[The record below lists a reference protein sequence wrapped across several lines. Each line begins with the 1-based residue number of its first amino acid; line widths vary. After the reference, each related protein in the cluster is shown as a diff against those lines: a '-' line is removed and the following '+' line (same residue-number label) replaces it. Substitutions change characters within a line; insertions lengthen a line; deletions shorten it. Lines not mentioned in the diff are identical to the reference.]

1 MNISSKKPREEA
13 APPPP
18 LPLRTNLIW
27 SSTGSLTRTM
37 CNWLMTIAAV
47 RLSTG
52 FDTAG
57 ILSLAMSISN
67 LVFPIAEYRLRTVQV
82 TDVRGEHTS
91 QEYLGMRLIA
101 SAAALGAGAVYTI
114 ATTNAGAFLVIMTY
128 TFSQLVVT
136 YLEGFHATEQRRMRM
151 DYIGISYL
159 LQGIGGLVA
168 FCLGIVLFNS
178 LLAATLLLTAVNIGI
193 GVFYDIPRARRFGPI
208 RPEIRWRD
216 ATPTFI
222 RLFPVAM
229 VNTALSVVTL
239 VPRQHLSD
247 VMGADALGIYASV
260 AVPAVIIQ
268 ATATYLYTPV
278 LGRLIELMMTDKPR
292 AAALLARICMF
303 FIAVGAA
310 SCLAFWVAGDWLLG
324 LVFGS
329 DILPYAYL
337 VQPALLLSLITAF
350 VWFTNDILLGLRDY
364 VGCLLGGVAAAGIT
378 VAITSPLTRQFDLN
392 APTVVGIIASVIA
405 LLVMGLFFVRDYRRL
420 TPMTPV
426 SQK

>member
-1 MNISSKKPREEA
+1 
-13 APPPP
+13 
-18 LPLRTNLIW
+18 
-27 SSTGSLTRTM
+27 
-37 CNWLMTIAAV
+37 
-47 RLSTG
+47 
-52 FDTAG
+52 
-57 ILSLAMSISN
+57 
-67 LVFPIAEYRLRTVQV
+67 
-82 TDVRGEHTS
+82 
-91 QEYLGMRLIA
+91 
-101 SAAALGAGAVYTI
+101 
-114 ATTNAGAFLVIMTY
+114 
-128 TFSQLVVT
+128 
-136 YLEGFHATEQRRMRM
+136 
-151 DYIGISYL
+151 
-159 LQGIGGLVA
+159 
-168 FCLGIVLFNS
+168 
-178 LLAATLLLTAVNIGI
+178 
-193 GVFYDIPRARRFGPI
+193 
-208 RPEIRWRD
+208 
-216 ATPTFI
+216 
-222 RLFPVAM
+222 M